1 MKKTNLILSGLSILL
16 ITVAVGLSSFVL
28 SNKESKGI
36 NFFEGNFKAA
46 QAKAKSEKKII
57 FMDAYASWCGPC
69 KRMAANV
76 FTDPSVGEYF
86 NKNFVNLKVDMEK
99 GEGIQLSKQFPVQYY
114 PTLFFIDANG
124 KVIKQIVGY
133 HDAAGLLKEAASVK

>member
-1 MKKTNLILSGLSILL
+1 MKKTNLLLSGISILL
-16 ITVAVGLSSFVL
+16 ITVAVGLSSFSL
-28 SNKESKGI
+28 SNKEGKGI

-57 FMDAYASWCGPC
+57 FLDAYAAWCGPC

-76 FTDPSVGEYF
+76 FTDPAVGEYF
-86 NKNFVNLKVDMEK
+86 NKNFVNLKIDMEK
-99 GEGIQLSKQFPVQYY
+99 GEGVQLSQQYQVQYY

-124 KVIKQIVGY
+124 KIIKKLVGY
-133 HDAAGLLKEAASVK
+133 QDAAGLLKEAASLK

>member
-1 MKKTNLILSGLSILL
+1 MKKTNLILSSISILL
-16 ITVAVGLSSFVL
+16 ITIAVGLSSFSL

-46 QAKAKSEKKII
+46 QAKAKAEKKLI
-57 FMDAYASWCGPC
+57 FLDAYAAWCGPC

-76 FTDPSVGEYF
+76 FTDAAVGDYF
-86 NKNFVNLKVDMEK
+86 NKNFVNLKIDMEK
-99 GEGIQLSKQFPVQYY
+99 GEGVQLSKQYQVQYF

-124 KVIKQIVGY
+124 KVVKQIVGY